1 MSRLFATADMGTLR
15 SDVPLDEVPHQHD
28 VMIGGQLDR
37 QADRNILGKLRIRPF
52 LERLD
57 LVPKASEASAAHRP
71 PIIFCNHSGALVGM
85 ANSSCSRS
93 KGQLRGSPSSRSAT
107 T

>member
-1 MSRLFATADMGTLR
+1 MSRLFATADMRTLR

-28 VMIGGQLDR
+28 VLIGGQLDR

-57 LVPKASEASAAHRP
+57 LVPKSLRS
-71 PIIFCNHSGALVGM
+71 F
-85 ANSSCSRS
+85 SSTPTADHLLQPFRRI
-93 KGQLRGSPSSRSAT
+93 GRDGELFVQ
-107 T
+107 